1 MYIDGVKV
9 HETDPSKQPFPPVVE
24 PKPYDA
30 GKGKAPANAVVLFDG
45 TQASIKNWS
54 ALNGQPTKWKLED
67 GALVSNKGNIRSKQE
82 FGSCKVYLEF
92 ATPKT
97 GKGTG
102 QGSGN
107 SGVFLMGRYEI
118 QVLNSFG
125 ANANSTYPDG
135 QCGAL
140 YGRAKPLVNASRAP
154 GEWQSYEIDFTRPL
168 FDKDGKVTRNAK
180 FTVVHNGHL
189 IHDNLELSGGTG
201 WAGPHAVTPY
211 RKHGDKGPLSL
222 QDHRNPVRYRNIWVI
237 DKERKSS
244 FSSTKKVLKALFFT
258 GGCCHDYGQQK
269 ISSSKG
275 SMSGCPPSGKCF
287 MKWMK
292 RNPRPF

>member
-1 MYIDGVKV
+1 MINLPRFSCILTILAGSCHLFGGSPEVRTEVREQGGKKVTYMYIDGVKV

-30 GKGKAPANAVVLFDG
+30 GKAKAPANAVVLFDG
-45 TQASIKNWS
+45 TQASINNWS
-54 ALNGQPTKWKLED
+54 AMNGQPTKWKLED

-154 GEWQSYEIDFTRPL
+154 GEMAIL
-168 FDKDGKVTRNAK
+168 RN
-180 FTVVHNGHL
+180 
-189 IHDNLELSGGTG
+189 
-201 WAGPHAVTPY
+201 
-211 RKHGDKGPLSL
+211 
-222 QDHRNPVRYRNIWVI
+222 
-237 DKERKSS
+237 
-244 FSSTKKVLKALFFT
+244 
-258 GGCCHDYGQQK
+258 
-269 ISSSKG
+269 
-275 SMSGCPPSGKCF
+275 
-287 MKWMK
+287 
-292 RNPRPF
+292 